1 MPNSLRRLFNKLRFF
16 ARGEKFDADL
26 AEEMAY
32 HRELKQ
38 RDLQEAD
45 PALTAIDAHHATN
58 REFGNDLHLRDR
70 SRDVV
75 GFWFETTLQDFR
87 FSLRQLRK
95 NIGFT
100 VTAILMLALGMA
112 ASIAIFAFVDAALLK
127 PLPYRDSNRLVGVFE
142 SVALF
147 KQSNLSIPDYLDWKK
162 RNEVFTSLE
171 IYQRQGRTL
180 TTKNGVE
187 PVTTGRV
194 SDGFFRVLGVA
205 PILGRDFALGEDLLS
220 APRTAILSYATWQKR
235 YGGSPDVVGQSVT
248 LDGDPTTIIGVLPR
262 NFHFV
267 PAEPAEYWT
276 TLHPGVDGCDSHR
289 GCHSM
294 YGVARL
300 KDGVSLQQ
308 ALANVTGI
316 AKQLEQEYPDSN
328 RDQGA
333 NVMPLY
339 EFIVGDLRPILFVLL
354 GGAALLLIIAGVN
367 IASLLLIRAE
377 SRRRE
382 IAVRGALG
390 ASPLR
395 LIRQFVTEGLVVV
408 LTGTIFGLAL
418 AYGGMRVLSA
428 LIPAEFMARMAF
440 WQNLGFSPRVIGF
453 AALIALLSAILFS
466 LTPSVRS
473 AAPDMREDLAE
484 GSRGTAGSAWRRVGS
499 KLVVLELATAVV
511 LLVIAGLLGKSLF
524 RLLHVDT
531 GMHPDHIATL
541 MVSSPIA
548 TYAKDPQWVALN
560 RLVREKVD
568 ALPGVTSS
576 GTTSALPVDGWG
588 NTTWFR
594 VLGRP
599 WHGEHNE
606 VTQRDITV
614 NYFNTLGAKLLRG
627 RNFDESE
634 DKSKPAVAI
643 INRSFERVFFPGED
657 PLAHQLSHLGKTPDP
672 IQIIGIVEDIKEGQ
686 LDSQNLPVMYVP
698 FNQSPDTDFML
709 AVRTSQDE
717 NAILPTLT
725 ATIHDIDP
733 QIVAYR
739 GATMTT
745 LINNSMSAYIH
756 RSSAWLVGGFA
767 ALALILSVVGLY
779 GVVAYSVSQRTREIG
794 VRMALG
800 AQQSSVYRLILSEA
814 GRLTSIGI
822 FVGLAC
828 AIGAAAAMQAV
839 LFGVRSWDIPTLFA
853 VATILTAA
861 ALLASF
867 VPAHR
872 AATVDPVVALR
883 TE

>member
-1 MPNSLRRLFNKLRFF
+1 MPNPILRLFNKLRFF
-16 ARGEKFDADL
+16 ARREKFDSDL

-38 RDLQEAD
+38 RDLQSAD
-45 PALTAIDAHHATN
+45 PALTAKDAAHATN

-70 SRDVV
+70 SRDIV

-95 NIGFT
+95 NLGFT

-112 ASIAIFAFVDAALLK
+112 ASVAIFSFVDAALLK

-142 SVALF
+142 SIALF
-147 KQSNLSIPDYLDWKK
+147 KQSNLSIPDYYDWKK
-162 RNEVFTSLE
+162 RNEVFSALELYERRSL
-171 IYQRQGRTL
+171 TL
-180 TTKNGVE
+180 STKNGVE
-187 PVTTGRV
+187 PVSTGRV
-194 SDGFFRVLGVA
+194 SDGFFRVLGVT
-205 PILGRDFALGEDLLS
+205 PTLGRDFAPGEDLLS
-220 APRTAILSYATWQKR
+220 APRTTVLSYATWQKR
-235 YGGSPDVVGQSVT
+235 YGSSPDILGQTVT
-248 LDGDPTTIIGVLPR
+248 LDENPHTIIGVLPR
-262 NFHFV
+262 DFHFV

-276 TLHPGVDGCDSHR
+276 ALHPEGHCDLSR
-289 GCHSM
+289 GCHGT

-300 KDGVSLQQ
+300 KDGVTLQQ
-308 ALANVTGI
+308 ALANVTSI
-316 AKQLEQEYPDSN
+316 AQQLEHEYPDSN

-333 NVMPLY
+333 FVAPLS
-339 EFIVGDLRPILFVLL
+339 EVIAGDLRPILFVLL
-354 GGAALLLIIAGVN
+354 AGAALLLIIAGVN
-367 IASLLLIRAE
+367 IASLLLVRAE

-395 LIRQFVTEGLVVV
+395 LIRQFVTEGIVVV
-408 LTGTIFGLAL
+408 FAGTIFGLAL
-418 AYGGMRVLSA
+418 AYGGMRVLAS

-440 WQNLGFSPRVIGF
+440 WQNLGFSPRVLAF
-453 AALIALLSAILFS
+453 AAIIALLAAILFS
-466 LTPSVRS
+466 LTPSARS
-473 AAPDMREDLAE
+473 ASPDMREDLAE
-484 GSRGTAGSAWRRVGS
+484 GSRGSAGSAWRRVGS

-531 GMHPDHIATL
+531 GMQPEHIAT
-541 MVSSPIA
+541 MMISAPGA
-548 TYAKDPQWVALN
+548 TYAKEPQWIALN

-568 ALPGVTSS
+568 ALPGVTAS
-576 GTTSALPVDGWG
+576 GTTSLLPIDGWG

-606 VTQRDITV
+606 VTERDISV

-627 RNFDESE
+627 RNLDESE
-634 DKSKPAVAI
+634 DNTKPRVAI
-643 INRSFERVFFPGED
+643 INRSFERVYFPNED
-657 PLAHQLSHLGKTPDP
+657 PLAHQLSHLGQIPDP
-672 IQIIGIVEDIKEGQ
+672 IQIVGIVEDIKEGQ
-686 LDSQNLPVMYVP
+686 LDSQNLPVLYVP
-698 FNQSPDTDFML
+698 FNQNADTGFVL
-709 AVRTSQDE
+709 AVRTSQGE

-733 QIVAYR
+733 QIVTFR

-767 ALALILSVVGLY
+767 GLALILSVVGLY
-779 GVVAYSVSQRTREIG
+779 GVIAYSVSQRTREIG

-814 GRLTSIGI
+814 GRLTSMGI
-822 FVGLAC
+822 LIGLAC

-853 VATILTAA
+853 VAAILTAA

-867 VPAHR
+867 VPARR

>member
-1 MPNSLRRLFNKLRFF
+1 MPNKILRLFNKLRFF
-16 ARGEKFDADL
+16 ARREKFDSDL

-38 RDLQEAD
+38 RDMQSAN
-45 PALTAIDAHHATN
+45 PALTAKDARHATN

-70 SRDVV
+70 SRDVI

-95 NIGFT
+95 NLGFT
-100 VTAILMLALGMA
+100 ITAILMLALGMA
-112 ASIAIFAFVDAALLK
+112 ASIAIFSFVDAALLK

-142 SVALF
+142 SIALF
-147 KQSNLSIPDYLDWKK
+147 KHSNLSIPDYYDWKK
-162 RNEVFTSLE
+162 RNQVFTSLE
-171 IYQRQGRTL
+171 IYQRNGATL
-180 TTKNGVE
+180 SGKNGVE
-187 PVTTGRV
+187 PVRIGRV
-194 SDGFFRVLGVA
+194 SDGFFRVLGVP
-205 PILGRDFALGEDLLS
+205 PILGRDFVTGEDLLS
-220 APRTAILSYATWQKR
+220 APRTVILSYSAWQKR
-235 YGGSPDVVGQSVT
+235 YGGSRDVIGQSII
-248 LDGDPTTIIGVLPR
+248 LNEKPHTIIGVLPR

-267 PAEPAEYWT
+267 PAEPAEFWT
-276 TLHPGVDGCDSHR
+276 TLHPEGGCDTRR
-289 GCHSM
+289 GCHGM

-300 KDGVSLQQ
+300 KNGVTLQQ
-308 ALANVTGI
+308 ALANVTSI
-316 AKQLEQEYPDSN
+316 AQQLEHEYPDSN

-333 NVMPLY
+333 SVAPLS
-339 EFIVGDLRPILFVLL
+339 EVIVGDLRPILFVLL
-354 GGAALLLIIAGVN
+354 GGASLLLIIAGVN
-367 IASLLLIRAE
+367 ITSLLLIRAE

-408 LTGTIFGLAL
+408 FAGSVSGLAL
-418 AYGGMRVLSA
+418 AYGGMRILTS
-428 LIPAEFMARMAF
+428 LIPADFIARMAF
-440 WQNLGFSPRVIGF
+440 WQNLGFSPRVLAF
-453 AALIALLSAILFS
+453 AGVIALLAAILFS

-473 AAPDMREDLAE
+473 ASPEMREDLAE
-484 GSRGTAGSAWRRVGS
+484 GSRGSAGTAWRRLGS

-531 GMHPDHIATL
+531 GMQPDHIATL
-541 MVSSPIA
+541 MISAPSS
-548 TYAKDPQWVALN
+548 TYAKEPQWIALN
-560 RLVREKVD
+560 RLVREKVS
-568 ALPGVTSS
+568 ALPGVTAV
-576 GTTSALPVDGWG
+576 GTTSLLPIDGWG
-588 NTTWFR
+588 NTTWLR

-606 VTQRDITV
+606 VTERDVTP
-614 NYFNTLGAKLLRG
+614 NYFNALGVKLLRG
-627 RNFDESE
+627 RNFEESE
-634 DKSKPAVAI
+634 DKSKPLVAI
-643 INRSFERVFFPGED
+643 INRSFERAYFPGED
-657 PLAHQLSHLGKTPDP
+657 PLAHQLSYLSTPPTP
-672 IQIIGIVEDIKEGQ
+672 IQIVGIVEDLKEGQ
-686 LDSQNLPVMYVP
+686 LDSQNLPVLYLP
-698 FNQSPDTDFML
+698 FNQSADSGFML

-717 NAILPTLT
+717 ATILPTLT

-733 QIVAYR
+733 QIVAFR
-739 GATMTT
+739 GSTMTA
-745 LINNSMSAYIH
+745 LINNSASAYIH

-814 GRLTSIGI
+814 GRLTSIGLLI
-822 FVGLAC
+822 GLAC
-828 AIGAAAAMQAV
+828 AIGAAAAMKAV
-839 LFGVRSWDIPTLFA
+839 LFGVRSWDVPTLFA
-853 VATILTAA
+853 VAAVLSAA

-867 VPAHR
+867 VPARR

>member
-1 MPNSLRRLFNKLRFF
+1 MPNPILRLLNKILFF
-16 ARGEKFDADL
+16 ARREKFDNDL

-38 RDLQEAD
+38 RDMQSAD
-45 PALTAIDAHHATN
+45 PALTTKDARHATN
-58 REFGNDLHLRDR
+58 REFGNELYHRDQ
-70 SRDVV
+70 SRDVI

-95 NIGFT
+95 NLGFT

-112 ASIAIFAFVDAALLK
+112 ASIAIFSFVDAALLK
-127 PLPYRDSNRLVGVFE
+127 PLPYRDANRLVGVFE
-142 SVALF
+142 SIAMF
-147 KQSNLSIPDYLDWKK
+147 KQSNLSIPDYYDWKK

-171 IYQRQGRTL
+171 LYQRNGMTMS
-180 TTKNGVE
+180 TNHGVE
-187 PVTTGRV
+187 PVRIGRV

-205 PILGRDFALGEDLLS
+205 PILGRDFAAGEDLLS

-235 YGGSPDVVGQSVT
+235 YGSSPDVIGQSVV
-248 LDGDPTTIIGVLPR
+248 LDEKPTTIIGVLPR
-262 NFHFV
+262 DFHFV
-267 PAEPAEYWT
+267 PAEPSEFWI
-276 TLHPGVDGCDSHR
+276 TLHPEGTCDLRR
-289 GCHSM
+289 GCHGM

-300 KDGVSLQQ
+300 KDGVTLKQ
-308 ALANVTGI
+308 ALANVTTI
-316 AKQLEQEYPDSN
+316 AQQLEHEYPDSN

-333 NVMPLY
+333 FVAPLS
-339 EFIVGDLRPILFVLL
+339 EVIVGDIRPILFVLL
-354 GGAALLLIIAGVN
+354 GGASLLLIIAGVN
-367 IASLLLIRAE
+367 ITSLLLIRAE

-408 LTGTIFGLAL
+408 VIGTVFGLAL
-418 AYGGMRVLSA
+418 AYGGMRILTS
-428 LIPAEFMARMAF
+428 LIPADFIARMAF
-440 WQNLGFSPRVIGF
+440 WQNLGFSPRVLAF
-453 AALIALLSAILFS
+453 AGVIALLAAILFS
-466 LTPSVRS
+466 LTPSVQS
-473 AAPDMREDLAE
+473 ASPEMRDDLAE
-484 GSRGTAGSAWRRVGS
+484 GSRGSAGSAWRRLGS

-531 GMHPDHIATL
+531 GMHPEHIAT
-541 MVSSPIA
+541 MMIQAPNS
-548 TYAKDPQWVALN
+548 TYAKEPQWIALN
-560 RLVREKVD
+560 RLVRDKVS
-568 ALPGVTSS
+568 AIPGVTAV
-576 GTTSALPVDGWG
+576 GTTSLLPIDGWG
-588 NTTWFR
+588 NTTWLR
-594 VLGRP
+594 ILGRP

-606 VTQRDITV
+606 TTFRDVTPD
-614 NYFNTLGAKLLRG
+614 YFNVLGAKLLRG
-627 RNFDESE
+627 RYFNESD
-634 DKSKPAVAI
+634 DKSKPMVVI
-643 INRSFERVFFPGED
+643 INRSVERTYFPGED
-657 PLAHQLSHLGKTPDP
+657 PLAHQLSYLNPVSP
-672 IQIIGIVEDIKEGQ
+672 IQIVGIVEDIKEGQ
-686 LDSQNLPVMYVP
+686 LDSQNLPVLYVP
-698 FNQSPDTDFML
+698 FNQESDNGFML

-717 NAILPTLT
+717 ATILPTLT

-733 QIVAYR
+733 QIVAFQ
-739 GATMTT
+739 GTTMTT
-745 LINNSMSAYIH
+745 LINNSASAYIH

-822 FVGLAC
+822 LIGLAC

-853 VATILTAA
+853 VAVILTAA
-861 ALLASF
+861 ALVASF
-867 VPAHR
+867 VPARR

-883 TE
+883 AE

>member
-1 MPNSLRRLFNKLRFF
+1 MPNSLRRLFNKLHFF
-16 ARGEKFDADL
+16 ARREKFDSDL

-38 RDLQEAD
+38 RDIQEAD
-45 PALTAIDAHHATN
+45 PALNAKDAHHATN

-75 GFWFETTLQDFR
+75 GFWFESTLQDFR

-95 NIGFT
+95 NLGFT
-100 VTAILMLALGMA
+100 VTAILMLSLGMA
-112 ASIAIFAFVDAALLK
+112 ASVAIFSFVDAALLK
-127 PLPYRDSNRLVGVFE
+127 PLPYRNSSRLVGVFE
-142 SVALF
+142 SVAMF

-162 RNEVFTSLE
+162 RNEVFTALE
-171 IYQRQGRTL
+171 IYDRRDLTL
-180 TTKNGVE
+180 STKNGVE
-187 PVTTGRV
+187 PVHTGRV
-194 SDGFFRVLGVA
+194 SDGFFRVLGVT

-220 APRTAILSYATWQKR
+220 APRTAVLSYATWQKR
-235 YGGSPDVVGQSVT
+235 YGSSPDILGQTVT
-248 LDGDPTTIIGVLPR
+248 LDGNLHTIIGVLPR
-262 NFHFV
+262 DFHFV
-267 PAEPAEYWT
+267 PSEPAEYWT
-276 TLHPGVDGCDSHR
+276 ALHPEGHCDLSR
-289 GCHSM
+289 GCHGT

-300 KDGVSLQQ
+300 KDGVTLQQ
-308 ALANVTGI
+308 ALANVTSI
-316 AKQLEQEYPDSN
+316 AQQLEHEYPDTN

-333 NVMPLY
+333 FVAPLS
-339 EFIVGDLRPILFVLL
+339 EVIAGDIRPILLVLL
-354 GGAALLLIIAGVN
+354 GGAALLLVIAGVN
-367 IASLLLIRAE
+367 IASLLLVRAE

-395 LIRQFVTEGLVVV
+395 LIRQFVTEGLIVV
-408 LTGTIFGLAL
+408 LTGTILGLAL
-418 AYGGMRVLSA
+418 AYGGMRILSA
-428 LIPAEFMARMAF
+428 LIPAEFLARLAF
-440 WQNLGFSPRVIGF
+440 WQNLGFSPRVLAF
-453 AALIALLSAILFS
+453 AALIALFAAILFS
-466 LTPSVRS
+466 LTPSIRS

-484 GSRGTAGSAWRRVGS
+484 GSRGTAGGAWRRVGS

-606 VTQRDITV
+606 VTQRDVTV

-643 INRSFERVFFPGED
+643 INRSFARVFFPGED

-686 LDSQNLPVMYVP
+686 LDSQNLPVLYNP
-698 FNQSPDTDFML
+698 FNQNADTAFEL

-733 QIVAYR
+733 QIVAFQ

-822 FVGLAC
+822 LIGLVL

-839 LFGVRSWDIPTLFA
+839 LFGVRSWDIPTLIA
-853 VATILTAA
+853 VAAILTAA

>member
-16 ARGEKFDADL
+16 ARRERFDADL

-38 RDLQEAD
+38 RDIQAGD
-45 PALTAIDAHHATN
+45 PALNARDARHATN

-95 NIGFT
+95 NLGFT
-100 VTAILMLALGMA
+100 VTAIFMLALGIA
-112 ASIAIFAFVDAALLK
+112 ASVAIFSFVDAALLK
-127 PLPYRDSNRLVGVFE
+127 PLPYRDPSRLVGVFE

-147 KQSNLSIPDYLDWKK
+147 KQSNLSIPDYYDWKK
-162 RNEVFTSLE
+162 RNEVFTALE
-171 IYQRQGRTL
+171 VYDRRGLTL
-180 TTKNGVE
+180 STKNGVE
-187 PVTTGRV
+187 PVSTGRV
-194 SDGFFRVLGVA
+194 SDGFFRVLGVS
-205 PILGRDFALGEDLLS
+205 PILGRDFAPGEDLLS
-220 APRTAILSYATWQKR
+220 APRTALLSYSAWQKR
-235 YGGSPDVVGQSVT
+235 YGASPDILGQTVT
-248 LDGDPTTIIGVLPR
+248 LDGKPHTIIGVLPR
-262 NFHFV
+262 DFHFV

-276 TLHPGVDGCDSHR
+276 TLHPDGHCDLSR
-289 GCHSM
+289 GCHGI
-294 YGVARL
+294 YGIARL
-300 KDGVSLQQ
+300 KDGVTLQQ
-308 ALANVTGI
+308 ALANVTAI
-316 AKQLEQEYPDSN
+316 AKQLEQEYPDTN

-333 NVMPLY
+333 FVAPLS
-339 EFIVGDLRPILFVLL
+339 EVIVGDIRPILFVLL
-354 GGAALLLIIAGVN
+354 GGAALLLVIAGVN
-367 IASLLLIRAE
+367 IASLLLVRAE

-395 LIRQFVTEGLVVV
+395 LIRQFITEGLVVV
-408 LTGTIFGLAL
+408 FTGTIFGMAL
-418 AYGGMRVLSA
+418 AYGGIRILSA
-428 LIPAEFMARMAF
+428 LIPSEFMARMAF
-440 WQNLGFSPRVIGF
+440 WQNLGFSPRVLVF
-453 AALIALLSAILFS
+453 AGLIALLAAILFS
-466 LTPSVRS
+466 LTPSIRS
-473 AAPDMREDLAE
+473 ASPEMRDDLAE
-484 GSRGTAGSAWRRVGS
+484 GSRGSAGSAWRRLGS

-531 GMHPDHIATL
+531 GMNPEHIATL

-548 TYAKDPQWVALN
+548 TYAKEPQWIALN
-560 RLVREKVD
+560 RLVLEKVN
-568 ALPGVTSS
+568 ALPGASSS
-576 GTTSALPVDGWG
+576 GTTSMLPIDGWG

-606 VTQRDITV
+606 VTQRDVTV

-634 DKSKPAVAI
+634 DNTKPHVAI
-643 INRSFERVFFPGED
+643 INRSFERVYFPGED
-657 PLAHQLSHLGKTPDP
+657 PLAHQLSHLGPTPDP
-672 IQIIGIVEDIKEGQ
+672 IQIVGIVEDIKEGQ
-686 LDSQNLPVMYVP
+686 LDSQNLPVLYQP
-698 FNQSPDTDFML
+698 FNQNADTDFVL

-717 NAILPTLT
+717 AAILPTLT

-733 QIVAYR
+733 QIVAFR

-745 LINNSMSAYIH
+745 LINNSVSAYIH

-822 FVGLAC
+822 FIGLAC

-853 VATILTAA
+853 VATILSAA
-861 ALLASF
+861 ALVASF
-867 VPAHR
+867 VPARR

>member
-1 MPNSLRRLFNKLRFF
+1 MPNSFRRFLSKLRFF
-16 ARGEKFDADL
+16 ARREKFDADL

-38 RDLQEAD
+38 RDLEAAD
-45 PALTAIDAHHATN
+45 PALSAKDARYATN
-58 REFGNDLHLRDR
+58 REFGNDLYLRDR

-95 NIGFT
+95 NLGFT
-100 VTAILMLALGMA
+100 FTAILMLALGMA
-112 ASIAIFAFVDAALLK
+112 ASVAIFSFVDAALLK

-142 SVALF
+142 SVAMF
-147 KQSNLSIPDYLDWKK
+147 KQSNLSIPDYYDWKK
-162 RNEVFTSLE
+162 RNEVFTTLE
-171 IYQRQGRTL
+171 AYDRNGVTL

-187 PVTTGRV
+187 PVRIGRV

-205 PILGRDFALGEDLLS
+205 PILGRDFAAGEDLLS
-220 APRTAILSYATWQKR
+220 APRTVILSYSAWQKR
-235 YGGSPDVVGQSVT
+235 YGGSSDVLGQTVT
-248 LDGDPTTIIGVLPR
+248 LDEKPHTIIGVLPR
-262 NFHFV
+262 DFHFV

-276 TLHPGVDGCDSHR
+276 TLHPEGQCDLRRS
-289 GCHSM
+289 CHGI

-300 KDGVSLQQ
+300 KDGVTLQQ
-308 ALANVTGI
+308 ALANVTSI
-316 AKQLEQEYPDSN
+316 AQQLEHEYPDSN

-333 NVMPLY
+333 FVAPLS
-339 EFIVGDLRPILFVLL
+339 EVIVGDIRPILFVLL
-354 GGAALLLIIAGVN
+354 GGAALLLVIAGVN

-395 LIRQFVTEGLVVV
+395 LVRQFVTEGLVVV
-408 LTGTIFGLAL
+408 FAGTAFGLAL
-418 AYGGMRVLSA
+418 AYGGMRVLTS
-428 LIPAEFMARMAF
+428 LIPADFIARMAF
-440 WQNLGFSPRVIGF
+440 WQNLGFSPRVLAF
-453 AALIALLSAILFS
+453 AGLIALLAAILFS

-473 AAPDMREDLAE
+473 ASPEMREDLAD
-484 GSRGTAGSAWRRVGS
+484 GSRGSAGGAWRRLGS

-524 RLLHVDT
+524 RLLRVDT
-531 GMHPDHIATL
+531 GMHPEHIAT
-541 MVSSPIA
+541 MMISAPES
-548 TYAKDPQWVALN
+548 TYPKEPQWIALN
-560 RLVREKVD
+560 RLVLEKVS
-568 ALPGVTSS
+568 ALPGVAAAS
-576 GTTSALPVDGWG
+576 TTSVLPIDGWG
-588 NTTWFR
+588 NTTWLR

-599 WHGEHNE
+599 WNGEHIE
-606 VTQRDITV
+606 VTQRDVTFD
-614 NYFNTLGAKLLRG
+614 YFNSLGAKLLRG
-627 RNFDESE
+627 RYFHQSE
-634 DKSKPAVAI
+634 DQTKPLVAI
-643 INRSFERVFFPGED
+643 INRSFARVHFPGED

-672 IQIIGIVEDIKEGQ
+672 IQIVGIVEDIKEGQ
-686 LDSQNLPVMYVP
+686 LDSQNLPVLYQP
-698 FNQSPDTDFML
+698 FNQNPSSSFTLD
-709 AVRTSQDE
+709 VRTSQDE
-717 NAILPTLT
+717 AAILPTLT

-733 QIVAYR
+733 QIVAFG

-800 AQQSSVYRLILSEA
+800 AQQGSVYRLILSEA
-814 GRLTSIGI
+814 GRLTTIGLLI
-822 FVGLAC
+822 GLAC

-839 LFGVRSWDIPTLFA
+839 LFGVHSWDVPTLIA
-853 VATILTAA
+853 VAAVLSVA

-867 VPAHR
+867 VPARR

>member
-1 MPNSLRRLFNKLRFF
+1 MPNSLRRLFNKLLFF
-16 ARGEKFDADL
+16 ARRERFDADL

-45 PALTAIDAHHATN
+45 PALAPMDARHATN

-95 NIGFT
+95 NLGFT
-100 VTAILMLALGMA
+100 VTAIFMLALGIA
-112 ASIAIFAFVDAALLK
+112 ASVAIFSFVDAALLK
-127 PLPYRDSNRLVGVFE
+127 PLPYRDPSRLVGVFE

-147 KQSNLSIPDYLDWKK
+147 KQSNLSIPDYYDWKK
-162 RNEVFTSLE
+162 RNEVFTALE
-171 IYQRQGRTL
+171 VYDRRGLTL
-180 TTKNGVE
+180 STKNGVE
-187 PVTTGRV
+187 PVSTGRV
-194 SDGFFRVLGVA
+194 SDGFFRVLGVT
-205 PILGRDFALGEDLLS
+205 PILGRDFASGEDLLS
-220 APRTAILSYATWQKR
+220 APRTALLSYSAWQKR
-235 YGGSPDVVGQSVT
+235 YGASPDVLGQTVT
-248 LDGDPTTIIGVLPR
+248 LDGKPHTIIGVLPR

-276 TLHPGVDGCDSHR
+276 TLHPDGHCDLSR
-289 GCHSM
+289 GCHGI
-294 YGVARL
+294 YGIARL
-300 KDGVSLQQ
+300 KDGVTLQH
-308 ALANVTGI
+308 ALANVTAI
-316 AKQLEQEYPDSN
+316 AKQLEQEYPDTN

-333 NVMPLY
+333 FVAPLS
-339 EFIVGDLRPILFVLL
+339 EVIVGDIRPILFVRL
-354 GGAALLLIIAGVN
+354 GGAALLLVIAGVN
-367 IASLLLIRAE
+367 IASLLLVRAE

-408 LTGTIFGLAL
+408 FTGTIFGLAL
-418 AYGGMRVLSA
+418 AFAGMRILSA
-428 LIPAEFMARMAF
+428 LIPAEFMARLAF
-440 WQNLGFSPRVIGF
+440 WQNLGFSPRVLVF
-453 AALIALLSAILFS
+453 AGLIALLAAILFS
-466 LTPSVRS
+466 LTPSIRS
-473 AAPDMREDLAE
+473 ASPEMRDDLAE
-484 GSRGTAGSAWRRVGS
+484 GSRGSAGSAWRRLGS

-531 GMHPDHIATL
+531 GMNPEHIAT
-541 MVSSPIA
+541 MMISSPES
-548 TYAKDPQWVALN
+548 TYAKEPQWIALN
-560 RLVREKVD
+560 RLVRDKAA
-568 ALPGVTSS
+568 ALPGVTLVGTSS
-576 GTTSALPVDGWG
+576 LLPIDGWG

-606 VTQRDITV
+606 TTFRDITPH
-614 NYFNTLGAKLLRG
+614 YFDALGAKLLRG
-627 RNFDESE
+627 RNFNESE
-634 DKSKPAVAI
+634 DSTKPAVAI

-686 LDSQNLPVMYVP
+686 LDSQNLPVMYQP
-698 FNQSPDTDFML
+698 FNQNADTDFVL

-717 NAILPTLT
+717 AAILPTLT

-733 QIVAYR
+733 QIVAFQ
-739 GATMTT
+739 GATMATI
-745 LINNSMSAYIH
+745 INNSPSAYIH

-822 FVGLAC
+822 FIGLAC

-853 VATILTAA
+853 VATILSAA

-867 VPAHR
+867 VPARR

>member
-1 MPNSLRRLFNKLRFF
+1 MPNSLRRLFNKLLFF
-16 ARGEKFDADL
+16 ARREKFDADL

-38 RDLQEAD
+38 RDILEAD
-45 PALTAIDAHHATN
+45 PALTPKAAGHAAN

-95 NIGFT
+95 NLGFT
-100 VTAILMLALGMA
+100 VTAIF
-112 ASIAIFAFVDAALLK
+112 SFVDAALLK
-127 PLPYRDSNRLVGVFE
+127 PLPYRDSSRLVGVFE
-142 SVALF
+142 SIKMF
-147 KQSNLSIPDYLDWKK
+147 KESNLSIPDYYDWKK
-162 RNEVFTSLE
+162 RNEVFTALE
-171 IYQRQGRTL
+171 IYQRNGVTL
-180 TTKNGVE
+180 TNKNGVE
-187 PVTTGRV
+187 PVRIGRV

-205 PILGRDFALGEDLLS
+205 PILGRDFAAGEDLLS
-220 APRTAILSYATWQKR
+220 APRTVVLSYAAWQKR
-235 YGGSPDVVGQSVT
+235 YGGRSDVIGQSLV
-248 LDGDPTTIIGVLPR
+248 LDEKPHTIIGVLPR
-262 NFHFV
+262 DFHFV
-267 PAEPAEYWT
+267 PAEPAEFWT
-276 TLHPGVDGCDSHR
+276 TLHPEPGCDLRR
-289 GCHSM
+289 GCHGM
-294 YGVARL
+294 NGVARL
-300 KDGVSLQQ
+300 KDGVTLQQ
-308 ALANVTGI
+308 ALANVTSI
-316 AKQLEQEYPDSN
+316 AQQLEREYPDSN

-333 NVMPLY
+333 YVTPLSEY
-339 EFIVGDLRPILFVLL
+339 IVGDIRPILFVLL
-354 GGAALLLIIAGVN
+354 GGASLLLIIAGFN
-367 IASLLLIRAE
+367 ITSLLLIRAE

-408 LTGTIFGLAL
+408 IAGTAFGLAL
-418 AYGGMRVLSA
+418 AYGGMRILTS
-428 LIPAEFMARMAF
+428 LIPADFIARMAF
-440 WQNLGFSPRVIGF
+440 WQNLGFNPRVLAF
-453 AALIALLSAILFS
+453 AAVIALLAAILFS
-466 LTPSVRS
+466 LTPSVR
-473 AAPDMREDLAE
+473 AATPEMRDDLAE
-484 GSRGTAGSAWRRVGS
+484 GSRGSAGSAWRRLGS

-511 LLVIAGLLGKSLF
+511 LLVIAGLLGKSLS

-531 GMHPDHIATL
+531 GMNPEHIAT
-541 MVSSPIA
+541 MMISAPGQA
-548 TYAKDPQWVALN
+548 YAKEPQWIALN
-560 RLVREKVD
+560 RLVRDKVA
-568 ALPGVTSS
+568 ALPGVTAVGTSS
-576 GTTSALPVDGWG
+576 LLPIDGWG

-606 VTQRDITV
+606 TTFRDVTPD
-614 NYFNTLGAKLLRG
+614 YFNVLGAKLLRG
-627 RNFDESE
+627 RYFTESD
-634 DKSKPAVAI
+634 DKTKPQVAI
-643 INRSFERVFFPGED
+643 INRSFERTYFPGED
-657 PLAHQLSHLGKTPDP
+657 PLAHQLSYLNPVSP
-672 IQIIGIVEDIKEGQ
+672 IQIVGIVEDIKEGQ
-686 LDSQNLPVMYVP
+686 LDSQNLPALYIP
-698 FNQSPDTDFML
+698 FNQESSSGFML

-717 NAILPTLT
+717 AAILPTLT

-733 QIVAYR
+733 QIVAFQ
-739 GATMTT
+739 GATMATI
-745 LINNSMSAYIH
+745 INNSPSAYIH

-822 FVGLAC
+822 LIGLAC

-839 LFGVRSWDIPTLFA
+839 LFGVRSWDIPTLFVVA
-853 VATILTAA
+853 VVLSAA

-867 VPAHR
+867 VPARR

-883 TE
+883 SE